1 MAEFDTLFTA
11 LNSYLSDFKNREL
24 YYDCYKRKIV
34 NYKPVH
40 LEYITLVTENDS
52 KAVFEDML
60 EKLVNYHLNIY
71 HRKIIERATKDA
83 ISYDE
88 LLIFLEQEC
97 EIFYDAAIEIQKRIF
112 DCPQEYGL
120 QKIMHYSKSLAFI
133 PMRRKIAIKSC
144 LTV

>member
-11 LNSYLSDFKNREL
+11 LNAYLSDFKNREL
-24 YYDCYKRKIV
+24 YYDGYKRKIV

-40 LEYITLVTENDS
+40 LEYVTLVTEDES
-52 KAVFEDML
+52 KAVAEDIL
-60 EKLVNYHLNIY
+60 EKLIKYHLAIY
-71 HRKIIERATKDA
+71 QDQIIERATEDA

-97 EIFYDAAIEIQKRIF
+97 QIFYDAAIAIQKRIF
-112 DCPQEYGL
+112 NCPQDYGL
-120 QKIMHYSKSLAFI
+120 QKIMHYSKSLAFV
-133 PMRRKIAIKSC
+133 PMRRKKIIKPC